1 MSIAPISVVIPC
13 YCCSQVLTR
22 AVDSVLSQSLLPA
35 EIILVDDASPDQG
48 ETRRC
53 IEEIVS
59 SRSARGDVRIRSH
72 YLEQNLGPGGA
83 RNAAWDIATEPYVAF
98 LDADDSWA
106 PQKLSIQYDW
116 MVENPDFTL
125 SCHESLHI
133 ADAGQSLRCT
143 SIKHA
148 EIHGFYLML
157 KNGIPT
163 RSVML
168 INRPDF
174 RFPPTMRYAEDYWLW
189 LNMAM
194 RGARMAKIMEPLAFS
209 YKREYGE
216 GGLSCNLG
224 AMHAGVLNCYVD
236 LRRQRFISPLTFGV
250 VSIWEKIKYLKR
262 VFLAR
267 VYAYRNLKIRAFKL

>member
-13 YCCSQVLTR
+13 YCCSQVLPR
-22 AVDSVLSQSLLPA
+22 AVDSVLRQSLLPA

-53 IEEIVS
+53 INEIIS
-59 SRSARGDVRIRSH
+59 SRSTEGGVLIRSH
-72 YLEQNLGPGGA
+72 YLEQNQGPGGA

-106 PQKLSIQYDW
+106 PLKLSIQYDW
-116 MVENPDFTL
+116 MVEHPDFTL

-133 ADAGQSLRCT
+133 ADARRSLRYAP
-143 SIKHA
+143 IRHA
-148 EIHGFYLML
+148 EIHGFSLML
-157 KNGIPT
+157 KNSIPT

-168 INRPDF
+168 VNRPDF

-194 RGARMAKIMEPLAFS
+194 RGARMAKIMTPLAFS
-209 YKREYGE
+209 YKREFGE
-216 GGLSCNLG
+216 GGLSCNLR

-236 LRRQRFISPLTFGV
+236 LRRQRFISPLAFRV
-250 VSIWEKIKYLKR
+250 VSIWEKIKHLKR
-262 VFLAR
+262 VVVAK
-267 VYAYRNLKIRAFKL
+267 VYAGRSSTTRAVKL